1 MKTAEQYHWRHSD
14 VFINK
19 SEHISHNVSWTGKY
33 LFDIQELI
41 RSIKKEHFTVTSS
54 LNTIHTYI
62 LRRLKINFAGFKT
75 IGKLEQNISNERCL
89 YMTPR
94 KKQSFDI
101 SGMKLLN
108 NTIFLCKPKNKI
120 HTNHWYT
127 IPAYISFWPSIGN
140 SLPRSSAIFSFR
152 LLICIKINKMLI
164 SLIIIQKKSFA
175 DALQN
180 RCSLKF
186 HRKAPV
192 FVSLFLKV
200 I

>member
-1 MKTAEQYHWRHSD
+1 MKTAEQYHWRHSY

-19 SEHISHNVSWTGKY
+19 SEHISHNVSWARKY

-41 RSIKKEHFTVTSS
+41 RSIKKEHFTVTNS
-54 LNTIHTYI
+54 LNTI
-62 LRRLKINFAGFKT
+62 
-75 IGKLEQNISNERCL
+75 EQKISNERCL

-94 KKQSFDI
+94 KKQSFDV
-101 SGMKLLN
+101 SDTKLLN
-108 NTIFLCKPKNKI
+108 NTIYVFKPKNKI
-120 HTNHWYT
+120 QTNHWYT

-164 SLIIIQKKSFA
+164 SLFLIQKKSFA
-175 DALQN
+175 DVLQN

-192 FVSLFLKV
+192 LLSLFLKLSNFV
-200 I
+200 FEF